1 MRFQTLFKPLTDR
14 KHRKLLP
21 HNHSLED
28 VFLVS
33 YPKSGNTWLR
43 FLIANAIKVK
53 YNIDREVNFFS
64 IHDII
69 PDVHIASEI
78 LPQGPFGK
86 QDLPRIIKSHAPFNP
101 FYHRV
106 ILLVRNP
113 ADVVLSYYYYLKSYG
128 DISEDLTLF
137 DFIKNHEKGVQSWVD
152 HTASWLQPQR
162 IGQIL
167 KVFSYEDLKQD
178 TAGQLSKIM
187 SLMGIHLSEEQLN
200 KAVILSSKDA
210 MSASEQQ
217 HISNHLIKHQKTPF
231 VRRGKTRGGKGLSAA
246 DIALIERRSQSV
258 IKQMEAQWF

>member
-1 MRFQTLFKPLTDR
+1 MRLQTLFKPLTDR

-21 HNHSLED
+21 QNHSLED
-28 VFLVS
+28 IFLVS

-53 YNIDREVNFFS
+53 YDIDREVNFFS

-69 PDVHIASEI
+69 PDVHISSEI
-78 LPQGPFGK
+78 LPQGPFGR

-101 FYHRV
+101 HYHRV
-106 ILLVRNP
+106 ILLIRNP
-113 ADVVLSYYYYLKSYG
+113 ADVVVSYYYYLRNYG
-128 DISEDLTLF
+128 EIPESMTLSA
-137 DFIKNHEKGVQSWVD
+137 FIETHEKGIQSWVD

-178 TAGQLSKIM
+178 TAGQLSKMM
-187 SLMGIHLSEEQLN
+187 SLIGIQLSEEQLAQ
-200 KAVILSSKDA
+200 AVMLSSKDA

-217 HISNHLIKHQKTPF
+217 HVSNHLIKHQKTPF
-231 VRRGKTRGGKGLSAA
+231 VRQGKTRGGKGLSAA
-246 DIALIERRSQSV
+246 DSDLIRARSQIV
-258 IKQMEAQWF
+258 VEQMKAQWF